1 METLTEQEKIINSF
15 KKNIKEIIDSN
26 FNYQESVYQFSTLL
40 NNSKNLIDN
49 SLSEKITINFI
60 RKMDNFITI
69 KNVIYEEISKL
80 EYNLK
85 QLDINYIIYINKLV
99 DNLKEYLIAQRNIY
113 PSIKNK
119 SIIKSLDT
127 LLVNYYNKN
136 KDIFKSIKQIH
147 KNSTKTN
154 NKQINL
160 ENNIKLNTFNNK
172 HNIINYF

>member
-1 METLTEQEKIINSF
+1 
-15 KKNIKEIIDSN
+15 
-26 FNYQESVYQFSTLL
+26 
-40 NNSKNLIDN
+40 
-49 SLSEKITINFI
+49 
-60 RKMDNFITI
+60 MDNFITI

-119 SIIKSLDT
+119 SNIKSLDT
-127 LLVNYYNKN
+127 LLVNYCNKN

-147 KNSTKTN
+147 KNSIKTN

-160 ENNIKLNTFNNK
+160 DNNIKLNTFTNK
-172 HNIINYF
+172 NNIINYC

>member
-1 METLTEQEKIINSF
+1 
-15 KKNIKEIIDSN
+15 
-26 FNYQESVYQFSTLL
+26 
-40 NNSKNLIDN
+40 
-49 SLSEKITINFI
+49 
-60 RKMDNFITI
+60 MDNFITI

-147 KNSTKTN
+147 KNSNKTN

-160 ENNIKLNTFNNK
+160 DNNIKLNTFTNENN
-172 HNIINYF
+172 IFNYTPKFKFIMNSYIKSKSLKKLKSQNKQL